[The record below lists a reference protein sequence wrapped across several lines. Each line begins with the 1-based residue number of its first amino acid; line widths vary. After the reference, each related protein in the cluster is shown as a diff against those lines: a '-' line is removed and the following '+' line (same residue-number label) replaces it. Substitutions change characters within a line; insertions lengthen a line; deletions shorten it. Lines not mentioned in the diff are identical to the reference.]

1 MYEAREQEDILAEL
15 QSESETSATKIEGTF
30 EYDMLASNSIEFA
43 KTEVELEQLY
53 KACFADTSWGEYL
66 TMIAEQYGVLR
77 RAATKAT
84 GTITLTGKGIV
95 PTGSLFTTAAGT
107 KFQTLEYRNVNGTAD
122 VPVEAVNA
130 GEAGDVKEN
139 TITVIPM
146 SIPGITA
153 VTNAEAT
160 SGGYDE
166 EDDED
171 LLKRYLEKVRLPATS
186 GNKYEYYEWAKSVS
200 GVGDARVL
208 PLWNG
213 NGTVKVLIVDADMQV
228 APASLIQK
236 VADYIETVRPIG
248 ATVTVTSPTPIPVTI
263 TVKVSGMLDKEQ
275 YIKDVNA
282 FIGKKGMNLRALS
295 YARCIDI
302 LMNQSSVSDCADLL
316 LNGQQVVKC
325 AEDEMIRIEGVDVSE
340 LSDA

>member
-1 MYEAREQEDILAEL
+1 M
-15 QSESETSATKIEGTF
+15 
-30 EYDMLASNSIEFA
+30 
-43 KTEVELEQLY
+43 
-53 KACFADTSWGEYL
+53 
-66 TMIAEQYGVLR
+66 
-77 RAATKAT
+77 
-84 GTITLTGKGIV
+84 
-95 PTGSLFTTAAGT
+95 
-107 KFQTLEYRNVNGTAD
+107 NGTAD
-122 VPVEAVNA
+122 IPVEAVNS

-200 GVGDARVL
+200 GVGDARVI
-208 PLWNG
+208 PIWNG
-213 NGTVKVLIVDADMQV
+213 PGTVKVIIVDANMQV
-228 APASLIQK
+228 APASLIQS

-248 ATVTVTSPTPIPVTI
+248 ATVTVVSPTPIPVTI
-263 TVKVSGMLDKEQ
+263 TAKISGTLDKEQ
-275 YIKDVNA
+275 FLKDINAYIAKR
-282 FIGKKGMNLRALS
+282 GMDLRSLS

-302 LMNQSSVSDCADLL
+302 LLNQTTVADCADVR
-316 LNGQQVVKC
+316 LNGKELIEC
-325 AEDEMIRIEGVDVSE
+325 SADEMIRAEEVEVDE
-340 LSDA
+340 I

>member
-1 MYEAREQEDILAEL
+1 MYEAREQEDILKEL
-15 QSESETSATKIEGTF
+15 QTESTTEATKIEGTF

-200 GVGDARVL
+200 GVGDARVQS
-208 PLWNG
+208 LWNG
-213 NGTVKVLIVDADMQV
+213 PGTVKVIIVDANMQV
-228 APASLIQK
+228 APASLIQS

-248 ATVTVTSPTPIPVTI
+248 ATVTVVSPTPIPVTI
-263 TVKVSGMLDKEQ
+263 TAKISGTLDKEQ
-275 YIKDVNA
+275 FLKDVNA
-282 FIGKKGMNLRALS
+282 YIAGKGMDLRSLS

-302 LMNQSSVSDCADLL
+302 LLNQTTVADCADVR
-316 LNGQQVVKC
+316 LNGKELIEC
-325 AEDEMIRIEGVDVSE
+325 SADEMIRAEEVEVDE
-340 LSDA
+340 L

>member
-95 PTGSLFTTAAGT
+95 PTSSLFTTAAGT

-200 GVGDARVL
+200 GVGDARVQS
-208 PLWNG
+208 LWNG
-213 NGTVKVLIVDADMQV
+213 PGTVKVIIVDANMQV
-228 APASLIQK
+228 APASLIQS

-248 ATVTVTSPTPIPVTI
+248 ATVTVVSPTPIPVTI
-263 TVKVSGMLDKEQ
+263 TAKISGTLDKEQ
-275 YIKDVNA
+275 FLKDVNA
-282 FIGKKGMNLRALS
+282 YIAKKGMDLRSLS

-302 LMNQSSVSDCADLL
+302 LLNQSTVADCSDVR
-316 LNGQQVVKC
+316 LNGKELIEC
-325 AEDEMIRIEGVDVSE
+325 SADEMIRAEEVEVDE
-340 LSDA
+340 L

>member
-200 GVGDARVL
+200 GVGDARVQS
-208 PLWNG
+208 LWNG
-213 NGTVKVLIVDADMQV
+213 PGTVKVIIVDANMQV
-228 APASLIQK
+228 APASLIQS
-236 VADYIETVRPIG
+236 VVDYIETVRPIG
-248 ATVTVTSPTPIPVTI
+248 ATVTVVSPTPIPVTI
-263 TVKVSGMLDKEQ
+263 TAKISGTLDKEQ
-275 YIKDVNA
+275 FLKDVNA
-282 FIGKKGMNLRALS
+282 YIAGKGMDLRSLS

-302 LMNQSSVSDCADLL
+302 LLNQTTVADCADVR
-316 LNGQQVVKC
+316 LNGKELIEC
-325 AEDEMIRIEGVDVSE
+325 SADEMIRAEEVEVDE
-340 LSDA
+340 L

>member
-1 MYEAREQEDILAEL
+1 MYEAREQDAILKEL
-15 QSESETSATKIEGTF
+15 QTESTTEATKIEGTF
-30 EYDMLASNSIEFA
+30 EYDMLATNSIEFA

-53 KACFADTSWGEYL
+53 KAAFADTSWGEYL

-84 GTITLTGKGIV
+84 GTVTVTGKGYI
-95 PTGSLFTTAAGT
+95 PAGSLFTTPAGT
-107 KFQTLEYRNVNGTAD
+107 KFQTLESASVNGTAD
-122 VPVEAVNA
+122 LKVEAVD
-130 GEAGDVKEN
+130 AGDVGNVKAG
-139 TITVIPM
+139 TITTIPM

-153 VTNAEAT
+153 VTNAAAT

-171 LLKRYLEKVRLPATS
+171 LLQRYLEKVRLPATS
-186 GNKYEYYEWAKSVS
+186 GNKYEYYEWAKSVA

>member
-1 MYEAREQEDILAEL
+1 MYEAREQDDILTEL
-15 QSESETSATKIEGTF
+15 RSESETSATKIEGTF

-53 KACFADTSWGEYL
+53 KASFADTSWGEYL

-95 PTGSLFTTAAGT
+95 PMGSLFTTAAGT
-107 KFQTLEYRNVNGTAD
+107 KFQTLEYRSVNGTAD

-200 GVGDARVL
+200 GVGDARVI
-208 PLWNG
+208 PIWNG
-213 NGTVKVLIVDADMQV
+213 PGTVKVIIVDANMQV
-228 APASLIQK
+228 APASLIQS

-248 ATVTVTSPTPIPVTI
+248 ATVTVVSPTPIPVTI
-263 TVKVSGMLDKEQ
+263 TAKISGTLDKEQ
-275 YIKDVNA
+275 FLKDVNA
-282 FIGKKGMNLRALS
+282 YIAKKGMDFRSLS

-302 LMNQSSVSDCADLL
+302 LLNQTTVADCADVR
-316 LNGQQVVKC
+316 LNGKELIEC
-325 AEDEMIRIEGVDVSE
+325 SADEMIRAEEVEVDE
-340 LSDA
+340 L

>member
-200 GVGDARVL
+200 GVGDARVQS
-208 PLWNG
+208 LWNG
-213 NGTVKVLIVDADMQV
+213 PGTVKVIIVDANMQV
-228 APASLIQK
+228 APASLIQS

-248 ATVTVTSPTPIPVTI
+248 ATVTVVSPTPIPVTI
-263 TVKVSGMLDKEQ
+263 TAKISGTLDKEQ
-275 YIKDVNA
+275 FLKDVNA
-282 FIGKKGMNLRALS
+282 YIAGKGMDLRSLS

-302 LMNQSSVSDCADLL
+302 LLNQTTVADCADVR
-316 LNGQQVVKC
+316 LNGKELIEC
-325 AEDEMIRIEGVDVSE
+325 SADEMIRAEEVEVDE
-340 LSDA
+340 L

>member
-122 VPVEAVNA
+122 VPVEAVNS

-186 GNKYEYYEWAKSVS
+186 GNKYEYYEWAKSVA
-200 GVGDARVL
+200 GVGDARVI
-208 PLWNG
+208 PIWNG
-213 NGTVKVLIVDADMQV
+213 PGTVKVIIVDANMQV
-228 APASLIQK
+228 APASLIK
-236 VADYIETVRPIG
+236 AVADYIETVRPIG
-248 ATVTVTSPTPIPVTI
+248 ATVTVVSPTPVPVKI
-263 TVKVSGMLDKEQ
+263 TAKVSGTLDKER
-275 YIKDVNA
+275 YLRDVNA
-282 FIGKKGMNLRALS
+282 YIAKKGMDLRSLS

-302 LMNQSSVSDCADLL
+302 LLNQSTVADCSDVR
-316 LNGQQVVKC
+316 LNGKELIKC
-325 AEDEMIRIEGVDVSE
+325 SADEMIRAEEVEVDE
-340 LSDA
+340 L

>member
-77 RAATKAT
+77 SAATKAT

-200 GVGDARVL
+200 GVGDARVQS
-208 PLWNG
+208 LWNG
-213 NGTVKVLIVDADMQV
+213 PGTVKVIIVDANMQV
-228 APASLIQK
+228 APASLIQS

-248 ATVTVTSPTPIPVTI
+248 ATVTVVSPTPIPVTI
-263 TVKVSGMLDKEQ
+263 TAKISGTLDKEQ
-275 YIKDVNA
+275 FLKDVNA
-282 FIGKKGMNLRALS
+282 YIAGKGMDLRSLS

-302 LMNQSSVSDCADLL
+302 LLNQTTVADCADVR
-316 LNGQQVVKC
+316 LNGKELIEC
-325 AEDEMIRIEGVDVSE
+325 SADEMIRAEEVEVDE
-340 LSDA
+340 L

>member
-1 MYEAREQEDILAEL
+1 MYEAREQEDILMEL

-77 RAATKAT
+77 RAATKAR

-122 VPVEAVNA
+122 VPVEAVNS

-153 VTNAEAT
+153 VTNAEET

-166 EDDED
+166 QDDED

-200 GVGDARVL
+200 GVGDARVI
-208 PLWNG
+208 PIWNG
-213 NGTVKVLIVDADMQV
+213 PGTVKVIIVDANMQV
-228 APASLIQK
+228 APASLIQS

-248 ATVTVTSPTPIPVTI
+248 ATVTVVSPTPIPVTI
-263 TVKVSGMLDKEQ
+263 TAKISGTLDKEQ
-275 YIKDVNA
+275 FLKDINAYIAKR
-282 FIGKKGMNLRALS
+282 GMDLRSLS

-302 LMNQSSVSDCADLL
+302 LLNQTTVADCADVR
-316 LNGQQVVKC
+316 LNGKELIEC
-325 AEDEMIRIEGVDVSE
+325 SADEMIRAEEVEVDE
-340 LSDA
+340 I

>member
-200 GVGDARVL
+200 GVGDARVQS
-208 PLWNG
+208 LWNG
-213 NGTVKVLIVDADMQV
+213 PGTVKVIIVDANMQV
-228 APASLIQK
+228 APASLIQS

-248 ATVTVTSPTPIPVTI
+248 ATVTVVSPTPIPVTI
-263 TVKVSGMLDKEQ
+263 TAKISGTLDKEQ
-275 YIKDVNA
+275 FLKDVNA
-282 FIGKKGMNLRALS
+282 YIAGKGMDFRSLS

-302 LMNQSSVSDCADLL
+302 LLNQTTVADCADVR
-316 LNGQQVVKC
+316 LNGKELIKC
-325 AEDEMIRIEGVDVSE
+325 SADEMIRAEEVEVDE
-340 LSDA
+340 L

>member
-160 SGGYDE
+160 SGGYNE

-200 GVGDARVL
+200 GVGDARVQS
-208 PLWNG
+208 LWNG
-213 NGTVKVLIVDADMQV
+213 PGTVKVIIVDANMQV
-228 APASLIQK
+228 APASLIQS

-248 ATVTVTSPTPIPVTI
+248 ATVTVVSPTPIPVTI
-263 TVKVSGMLDKEQ
+263 TAKISGTLDKEQ
-275 YIKDVNA
+275 FLKDINAYIAKR
-282 FIGKKGMNLRALS
+282 GMDLRSLS

-302 LMNQSSVSDCADLL
+302 LLNQTTVADCADVR
-316 LNGQQVVKC
+316 LNGKELIEC
-325 AEDEMIRIEGVDVSE
+325 SADEMIRAEEVEVDE
-340 LSDA
+340 I

>member
-66 TMIAEQYGVLR
+66 TKIAEQYGVLR

-200 GVGDARVL
+200 GVGDARVQS
-208 PLWNG
+208 LWNG
-213 NGTVKVLIVDADMQV
+213 PGTVKVIIVDANMQV
-228 APASLIQK
+228 APASLIQS

-248 ATVTVTSPTPIPVTI
+248 ATVTVVSPTPIPVTI
-263 TVKVSGMLDKEQ
+263 TAKISGTLDKEQ
-275 YIKDVNA
+275 FLKDVNA
-282 FIGKKGMNLRALS
+282 YIAGKGMDLRSLS
-295 YARCIDI
+295 YARCIEI
-302 LMNQSSVSDCADLL
+302 LLNQTTVADCADVR
-316 LNGQQVVKC
+316 LNGKELIKC
-325 AEDEMIRIEGVDVSE
+325 SADEMIRAEEVEVDE
-340 LSDA
+340 L

>member
-200 GVGDARVL
+200 GVGDARVQS
-208 PLWNG
+208 LWNG
-213 NGTVKVLIVDADMQV
+213 PGTVKVIIVDANMQV
-228 APASLIQK
+228 APASLIQS

-248 ATVTVTSPTPIPVTI
+248 ATVTVVSPTPIPVTI
-263 TVKVSGMLDKEQ
+263 TAKISGTFDKEQ
-275 YIKDVNA
+275 FLKDVNA
-282 FIGKKGMNLRALS
+282 YIAGKGMDLRSLS

-302 LMNQSSVSDCADLL
+302 LLNQTTVADCADVR
-316 LNGQQVVKC
+316 LNGKELIEC
-325 AEDEMIRIEGVDVSE
+325 SADEMIRAEEVEVDE
-340 LSDA
+340 L

>member
-200 GVGDARVL
+200 GVGDARVI
-208 PLWNG
+208 PIWNG
-213 NGTVKVLIVDADMQV
+213 PGTVKVIIVDANMQV
-228 APASLIQK
+228 APASLIQS

-248 ATVTVTSPTPIPVTI
+248 ATVTVVSPTPIPVTI
-263 TVKVSGMLDKEQ
+263 TAKISGTLDKEQ
-275 YIKDVNA
+275 FLKDVNA
-282 FIGKKGMNLRALS
+282 YIAGKGMDLRSLS

-302 LMNQSSVSDCADLL
+302 LLNQTTVADCADVR
-316 LNGQQVVKC
+316 LNGKELIEC
-325 AEDEMIRIEGVDVSE
+325 SADEMIRAEEVEVDE
-340 LSDA
+340 L

>member
-1 MYEAREQEDILAEL
+1 MYEAREQEDILMEL

-200 GVGDARVL
+200 GVGDARVI
-208 PLWNG
+208 PIWNG
-213 NGTVKVLIVDADMQV
+213 PGTVKVIIVDANMQV
-228 APASLIQK
+228 APASLIK
-236 VADYIETVRPIG
+236 AVADYIETVRPIG
-248 ATVTVTSPTPIPVTI
+248 ATVTVVSPTPVPVKI
-263 TVKVSGMLDKEQ
+263 TAKVSGTLDKEQ
-275 YIKDVNA
+275 YLRDVNA
-282 FIGKKGMNLRALS
+282 YIAKKGMDLRSLS

-302 LMNQSSVSDCADLL
+302 LLNQTTVADCADVR
-316 LNGQQVVKC
+316 LNGKELIEC
-325 AEDEMIRIEGVDVSE
+325 SADEMIRAEEVEVDE
-340 LSDA
+340 L

>member
-200 GVGDARVL
+200 GVGDARVQS
-208 PLWNG
+208 LWNG
-213 NGTVKVLIVDADMQV
+213 PGTVKVIIVDANMQV
-228 APASLIQK
+228 APASLIQS

-248 ATVTVTSPTPIPVTI
+248 ATVTVVSPTPIPVTI
-263 TVKVSGMLDKEQ
+263 TAKISGTLDKEQ
-275 YIKDVNA
+275 FLKDVNA
-282 FIGKKGMNLRALS
+282 YIAGKGMDLRSLS

-302 LMNQSSVSDCADLL
+302 LLNQSTVADCSDVR
-316 LNGQQVVKC
+316 LNGKELIEC
-325 AEDEMIRIEGVDVSE
+325 SADEMIRAEEVEVDE
-340 LSDA
+340 L

>member
-186 GNKYEYYEWAKSVS
+186 GNKHEYYEWAKSVS
-200 GVGDARVL
+200 GVGDARVI
-208 PLWNG
+208 PIWNG
-213 NGTVKVLIVDADMQV
+213 PGTVKVIIVDANMQV
-228 APASLIQK
+228 APASLIQS

-248 ATVTVTSPTPIPVTI
+248 ATVTVVSPTPIPVTI
-263 TVKVSGMLDKEQ
+263 TAKISGTLDKEQ
-275 YIKDVNA
+275 FLKDVNA
-282 FIGKKGMNLRALS
+282 YIAGKGMDLRSLS

-302 LMNQSSVSDCADLL
+302 LLNQTTVADCADVR
-316 LNGQQVVKC
+316 LNGKELIEC
-325 AEDEMIRIEGVDVSE
+325 SADEMIRAEEVEVDE
-340 LSDA
+340 L

>member
-107 KFQTLEYRNVNGTAD
+107 KFQTLEYRSVNGTAD

-200 GVGDARVL
+200 GVGDARVI
-208 PLWNG
+208 PIWNG
-213 NGTVKVLIVDADMQV
+213 PGTVKVIIVDANMQV
-228 APASLIQK
+228 APASLIQS

-248 ATVTVTSPTPIPVTI
+248 ATVTVVSPTPIPVTI
-263 TVKVSGMLDKEQ
+263 TAKISGTLDKEQ
-275 YIKDVNA
+275 FLKDVNA
-282 FIGKKGMNLRALS
+282 YIAKKGMDFRSLS

-302 LMNQSSVSDCADLL
+302 LLNQTTVADCADVR
-316 LNGQQVVKC
+316 LNGKELIEC
-325 AEDEMIRIEGVDVSE
+325 SADEMIRAEEVEVDE
-340 LSDA
+340 L

>member
-186 GNKYEYYEWAKSVS
+186 GNKYEYYEWAKSVA
-200 GVGDARVL
+200 GVGDARVI
-208 PLWNG
+208 PIWNG
-213 NGTVKVLIVDADMQV
+213 PGTVKVIIVDANMQV
-228 APASLIQK
+228 APASLIK
-236 VADYIETVRPIG
+236 AVADYIETVRPIG
-248 ATVTVTSPTPIPVTI
+248 ATVTVVSPTPVPVKI
-263 TVKVSGMLDKEQ
+263 TAKVSGTLDKER
-275 YIKDVNA
+275 YLRDVNA
-282 FIGKKGMNLRALS
+282 YIAKKGMDLRSLS

-302 LMNQSSVSDCADLL
+302 LLNQSTVADCSDVR
-316 LNGQQVVKC
+316 LNGKELIKC
-325 AEDEMIRIEGVDVSE
+325 SADEMIRAEEVEVDE
-340 LSDA
+340 L

>member
-107 KFQTLEYRNVNGTAD
+107 KFQTLEYRNVNGMAD

-200 GVGDARVL
+200 GVGDARVQS
-208 PLWNG
+208 LWNG
-213 NGTVKVLIVDADMQV
+213 PGTVKVIIVDANMQV
-228 APASLIQK
+228 APASLIQS

-248 ATVTVTSPTPIPVTI
+248 ATVTVVSPTPIPVTI
-263 TVKVSGMLDKEQ
+263 TAKISGTLDKEQ
-275 YIKDVNA
+275 FLKDVNA
-282 FIGKKGMNLRALS
+282 YIAGKGMDLRSLS

-302 LMNQSSVSDCADLL
+302 LLNQTTVADCADVRLTGKEL
-316 LNGQQVVKC
+316 IEC
-325 AEDEMIRIEGVDVSE
+325 SADEMIRAEEVEVDE
-340 LSDA
+340 L

>member
-77 RAATKAT
+77 RAAAKAT

-200 GVGDARVL
+200 GVGDARVQS
-208 PLWNG
+208 LWNG
-213 NGTVKVLIVDADMQV
+213 PGTVKVIIVDANMQV
-228 APASLIQK
+228 APASLIQS

-248 ATVTVTSPTPIPVTI
+248 ATVTVVSPTPIPVTI
-263 TVKVSGMLDKEQ
+263 TAKISGTLDKEQ
-275 YIKDVNA
+275 FLKDVNA
-282 FIGKKGMNLRALS
+282 YIAGKGMDLRSLS

-302 LMNQSSVSDCADLL
+302 LLNQTTVADCADVR
-316 LNGQQVVKC
+316 LNGKELIEC
-325 AEDEMIRIEGVDVSE
+325 SADEMIRAEEVEVDE
-340 LSDA
+340 L

>member
-153 VTNAEAT
+153 VTNAKAT

-200 GVGDARVL
+200 GVGDARVQS
-208 PLWNG
+208 LWNG
-213 NGTVKVLIVDADMQV
+213 PGTVKVIIVDANMQV
-228 APASLIQK
+228 APASLIQS
-236 VADYIETVRPIG
+236 VADDIETVRPIG
-248 ATVTVTSPTPIPVTI
+248 ATVTVVSPTPIPVTI
-263 TVKVSGMLDKEQ
+263 TAKISGTLDKEQ
-275 YIKDVNA
+275 FLKDVNA
-282 FIGKKGMNLRALS
+282 YIAGKGMDLRSLS

-302 LMNQSSVSDCADLL
+302 LLNQTTVADCADVR
-316 LNGQQVVKC
+316 LNGKELIEC
-325 AEDEMIRIEGVDVSE
+325 SADEMIRAEEVEVDE
-340 LSDA
+340 L

>member
-1 MYEAREQEDILAEL
+1 MYEAMEQEDILAEL

-200 GVGDARVL
+200 GVGDARVQS
-208 PLWNG
+208 LWNG
-213 NGTVKVLIVDADMQV
+213 PGTVKVIIVDANMQV
-228 APASLIQK
+228 APASLIQS

-248 ATVTVTSPTPIPVTI
+248 ATVTVVSPTPIPVTI
-263 TVKVSGMLDKEQ
+263 TAKISGTLDKEQ
-275 YIKDVNA
+275 FLKDVNA
-282 FIGKKGMNLRALS
+282 YIAGKGMDLRSLS

-302 LMNQSSVSDCADLL
+302 LLNQTTVADCADVR
-316 LNGQQVVKC
+316 LNGKELIEC
-325 AEDEMIRIEGVDVSE
+325 SADEMIRAEEVEVDE
-340 LSDA
+340 L

>member
-200 GVGDARVL
+200 GVGDARVI
-208 PLWNG
+208 PIWNG
-213 NGTVKVLIVDADMQV
+213 PGTVKVIIVDANMQV
-228 APASLIQK
+228 APASLIQS

-248 ATVTVTSPTPIPVTI
+248 ATVTVVSPTPIPVTI
-263 TVKVSGMLDKEQ
+263 TAKISGTLDKEQ
-275 YIKDVNA
+275 FLKDINAYIAKR
-282 FIGKKGMNLRALS
+282 GMDLRSLS

-302 LMNQSSVSDCADLL
+302 LLNQTTVADCADVR
-316 LNGQQVVKC
+316 LNGKELIEC
-325 AEDEMIRIEGVDVSE
+325 SADEMIRAEEVEVDE
-340 LSDA
+340 L

>member
-200 GVGDARVL
+200 GVGDARVKS
-208 PLWNG
+208 LWNG
-213 NGTVKVLIVDADMQV
+213 PGTVKVIIVDANMQV
-228 APASLIQK
+228 APASLIQS

-248 ATVTVTSPTPIPVTI
+248 ATVTVVSPTPIPVTI
-263 TVKVSGMLDKEQ
+263 TAKISGTLDKEQ
-275 YIKDVNA
+275 FLKDVNA
-282 FIGKKGMNLRALS
+282 YIAGKGMDLRSLS

-302 LMNQSSVSDCADLL
+302 LLNQTTVADCADVR
-316 LNGQQVVKC
+316 LNGKELIEC
-325 AEDEMIRIEGVDVSE
+325 SADEMIRAEEVEVDE
-340 LSDA
+340 L

>member
-107 KFQTLEYRNVNGTAD
+107 KFQTLEYRNVNGMAD

-200 GVGDARVL
+200 GVGDARVQS
-208 PLWNG
+208 LWNG
-213 NGTVKVLIVDADMQV
+213 PGTVKVIIVDANMQV
-228 APASLIQK
+228 APASLIQS

-248 ATVTVTSPTPIPVTI
+248 ATVTVVSPTPIPVTI
-263 TVKVSGMLDKEQ
+263 TAKISGTLDKEQ
-275 YIKDVNA
+275 FLKDVNA
-282 FIGKKGMNLRALS
+282 YIAGKGMDLRSLS

-302 LMNQSSVSDCADLL
+302 LLNQTTVADCADVR
-316 LNGQQVVKC
+316 LNGKELIEC
-325 AEDEMIRIEGVDVSE
+325 SADEMIRAEEVEVDE
-340 LSDA
+340 L

>member
-77 RAATKAT
+77 SAATKAT

-200 GVGDARVL
+200 GVGDARVQS
-208 PLWNG
+208 LWNG
-213 NGTVKVLIVDADMQV
+213 PGTVKVIIVDANMQV
-228 APASLIQK
+228 APASLIQS
-236 VADYIETVRPIG
+236 VADYIETVRTIG
-248 ATVTVTSPTPIPVTI
+248 ATVTVVSPTPIPVTI
-263 TVKVSGMLDKEQ
+263 TAKISGTLDKEQ
-275 YIKDVNA
+275 FLKDVNA
-282 FIGKKGMNLRALS
+282 YIAGKGMDLRSLS

-302 LMNQSSVSDCADLL
+302 LLNQTTVADCADVR
-316 LNGQQVVKC
+316 LNGKELIEC
-325 AEDEMIRIEGVDVSE
+325 SADEMIRAEEVEVDE
-340 LSDA
+340 L

>member
-200 GVGDARVL
+200 GVGDARVQS
-208 PLWNG
+208 LWNG
-213 NGTVKVLIVDADMQV
+213 PGTVKVIIVDANMQV
-228 APASLIQK
+228 ASASLIQS

-248 ATVTVTSPTPIPVTI
+248 ATVTVVSPTPIPVTI
-263 TVKVSGMLDKEQ
+263 TAKISGTLDKEQ
-275 YIKDVNA
+275 FLKDVNA
-282 FIGKKGMNLRALS
+282 YIAGKGMDLRSLS

-302 LMNQSSVSDCADLL
+302 LLNQTTVADCADVR
-316 LNGQQVVKC
+316 LNGKELIEC
-325 AEDEMIRIEGVDVSE
+325 SADEMIRAEEVEVDE
-340 LSDA
+340 L

>member
-200 GVGDARVL
+200 GVGDARVQS
-208 PLWNG
+208 LWNG
-213 NGTVKVLIVDADMQV
+213 PGTVKVIIVDANMQV
-228 APASLIQK
+228 APASLIQS

-248 ATVTVTSPTPIPVTI
+248 ATVTVVSPTPIPVTI
-263 TVKVSGMLDKEQ
+263 TAKISGTLDKEQ
-275 YIKDVNA
+275 YLRDVNA
-282 FIGKKGMNLRALS
+282 YIAKKGMDLRSLS

-302 LMNQSSVSDCADLL
+302 LLNQSTVADCSNVR
-316 LNGQQVVKC
+316 LNGKELIEC
-325 AEDEMIRIEGVDVSE
+325 SADEMIRAEEVEVDE
-340 LSDA
+340 L